1 MDTSRDY
8 TISSVQKA
16 LGILKIFDSKTQQL
30 TLSQISGITGIG
42 KSSVLRL
49 LYTLT
54 KEVFLAYDEI
64 SKNYSL
70 GITIYRLGQ
79 IKSDS
84 LNIRTIAKKYLQPIC
99 DQHGFVSYLGVR
111 HEDQLIFLDRIFPC
125 NAPIWAQL
133 FNPLDNRELYSTGIG
148 RLFLAHQTDEEVL
161 EYLNRV
167 SPSKLTDY
175 TITDP
180 EILMQLIRRARIKRI
195 ASNYG
200 ENEPYM
206 HSICAPIYDWKSNM
220 IAGISFYGPKELILG
235 KHLEEYQKLL
245 LQTAFSISKE
255 CGYPDNNKNC
265 SAIAASAASANLED
279 DLKKLPPV

>member
-1 MDTSRDY
+1 MDTPRDY

-16 LGILKIFDSKTQQL
+16 LGILKIFDSKTQHL
-30 TLSQISGITGIG
+30 TLSQISGMTGIG

-54 KEVFLAYDEI
+54 KEGFLAYDES

-70 GITIYRLGQ
+70 GITIFRLGQ
-79 IKSDS
+79 VKSDS
-84 LNIRTIAKKYLQPIC
+84 LNIRNIAKKYLQPIC
-99 DQHGFVSYLGVR
+99 DENGFVSYLGVR
-111 HEDQLIFLDRIFPC
+111 HEDKLIFLERIFPR
-125 NAPIWAQL
+125 NAPLWSQL

-161 EYLNRV
+161 EYLNRI
-167 SPSKLTDY
+167 SPSKFTDS

-180 EILMQLIRRARIKRI
+180 EILMRLIRRARIERT

-220 IAGISFYGPKELILG
+220 IAGISFCGPKELILG
-235 KHLEEYQKLL
+235 EHLGEYHNML
-245 LQTAFSISKE
+245 LQTALLISKE
-255 CGYPDNNKNC
+255 CGYPGEQVC
-265 SAIAASAASANLED
+265 SCKPAAADFGNERENVSI
-279 DLKKLPPV
+279 